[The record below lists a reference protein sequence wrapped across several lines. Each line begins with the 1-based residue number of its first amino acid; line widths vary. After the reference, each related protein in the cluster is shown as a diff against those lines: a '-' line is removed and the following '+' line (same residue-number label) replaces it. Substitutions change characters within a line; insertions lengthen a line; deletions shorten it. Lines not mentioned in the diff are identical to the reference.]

1 MGLKD
6 LIAGRDHSRAHAAAN
21 LHVHN
26 EPSANGKETG
36 GDMTDTDS
44 SNLSL
49 EERNEK
55 EVIQN
60 GTTVTADAQLG
71 IKKAEAAAL
80 VWTRKTVYLTY
91 AW

>member
-1 MGLKD
+1 
-6 LIAGRDHSRAHAAAN
+6 
-21 LHVHN
+21 
-26 EPSANGKETG
+26 
-36 GDMTDTDS
+36 MTDTDS

-80 VWTRKTVYLTY
+80 VWTRKTVYFTY